1 MVSRRN
7 YITIAIMFLILFFM
21 FQFTGVMKD
30 QLNEY
35 GVNEYEMNTQ
45 ADLGSQDTY
54 DATAVHSADTPKVLY
69 VGPQNADFGEVVYW
83 WCTYSKRAFTSCAS
97 LKDCI
102 FVKGAEPDMI
112 VVDGLLVKTNA
123 DIELLTEWNARGIDI
138 VFARMPEASLV
149 RESLSL
155 EKLLGVYRV
164 LQNEV
169 QLTGMHLFK
178 GFLLGG
184 EAIYEA
190 KDAEEEALRQ
200 DMAVKI
206 PWYVTGAGT
215 KTYMVGMIS
224 EEDYEQNMTDQLRAA
239 YATMDE
245 KAVENMVLPA
255 VIWRHGLANASVFCV
270 NGDFLSDISGIG
282 ILEAMVAEAD
292 TYDIYPVVNAQNYVV
307 ADFPAFTAENEEE
320 MQRLYSQPAPAVYKE
335 IIWPA
340 LTALNKRT
348 KMKMTCMISPQ
359 FDYGDT
365 IEPDGDNVA
374 YYLKLLKEEHGEA
387 GLSGTSVSLLD
398 IREKLALDEAF
409 WQQYAPD
416 YTFQSLYLR
425 DSSQK
430 ATLSE
435 KEKEVIKT
443 LVVNEKSHVAP
454 IVSYDEN
461 GMTLQCVTSNGY
473 KHTFMD
479 DFKLKSMETALAYS
493 NITLDLYSVTY
504 PESDDDSWEK
514 LMKQISPNVSTYW
527 KSFDAFAQTTLSDS
541 DLRIRRFLAL
551 DYEQERGED
560 TITVNITNFDE
571 QAWFI
576 LCLNQ
581 EELQSVQGGDY
592 VQVEEGVYLIEAEK
606 PELAIRVK
614 PSSKLRYSG
623 DNQQNGGGA

>member
-35 GVNEYEMNTQ
+35 GVNEYEMKMQ
-45 ADLGSQDTY
+45 VDLGSQDTY

-69 VGPQNADFGEVVYW
+69 VGPQSADFREIVYW
-83 WCTYSKRAFTSCAS
+83 WCTYSKRAFSSCAS
-97 LKDCI
+97 LKECT

-123 DIELLTEWNARGIDI
+123 DIELLTEWNERGIDI
-138 VFARMPEASLV
+138 VFARMPEVSLV

-190 KDAEEEALRQ
+190 KNAEEEALRQ
-200 DMAVKI
+200 DMAVTI

-245 KAVENMVLPA
+245 KAVENMILPA
-255 VIWRHGLANASVFCV
+255 VIWRHGLAKASVFCV

-292 TYDIYPVVNAQNYVV
+292 SYDIYPVVNAQNYVV

-320 MQRLYSQPAPAVYKE
+320 MQRLYSQSTPAVYKE

-365 IEPDGDNVA
+365 MEPDGDNVA
-374 YYLKLLKEEHGEA
+374 YYLKLLKEERGEA
-387 GLSGTSVSLLD
+387 GLSGTSVAPMD

-435 KEKEVIKT
+435 KEKEEIKT
-443 LVVNEKSHVAP
+443 LVINRENRVDP
-454 IVSYDEN
+454 IVLFDES
-461 GMTLQCVTSNGY
+461 GMTLQSVTSNGY

-479 DFKLKSMETALAYS
+479 DFRLKSMETALAYS
-493 NITLDLYSVTY
+493 NITLDLYAVTY

-527 KSFDAFAQTTLSDS
+527 KNFYAFEQTTLSDS

-551 DYEQERGED
+551 DYEQSRKED
-560 TITVNITNFDE
+560 TIFVDITNFDE

-576 LCLNQ
+576 LRLNQ
-581 EELQSVQGGDY
+581 EELQSVKGGEY
-592 VQVEEGVYLIEAEK
+592 VLVEDGVYLIEAEK
-606 PELAIRVK
+606 PELSIRVK